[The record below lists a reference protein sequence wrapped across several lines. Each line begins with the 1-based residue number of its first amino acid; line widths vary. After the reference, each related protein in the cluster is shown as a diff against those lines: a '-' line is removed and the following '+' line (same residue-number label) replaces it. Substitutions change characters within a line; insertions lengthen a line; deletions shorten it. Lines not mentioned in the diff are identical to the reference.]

1 MKDRAISVV
10 HPDVLTIG
18 GAMEMKKL
26 EGMCDRYGI
35 AAAIHMAESPI
46 AFMAAVHIAASM
58 KNIMAIEFHSADHP
72 EWFSLVK
79 GLPDALI
86 KDGYVQVPD
95 APGLGIEDINDNTVK
110 KYLHKER
117 CGFFEDTVEWNG
129 EWANDREWS

>member
-1 MKDRAISVV
+1 MLNSVDIISHSKDN
-10 HPDVLTIG
+10 
-18 GAMEMKKL
+18 
-26 EGMCDRYGI
+26 Y
-35 AAAIHMAESPI
+35 
-46 AFMAAVHIAASM
+46 ASQARSYVRQNPNS
-58 KNIMAIEFHSADHP
+58 K
-72 EWFSLVK
+72 WFSLVK